1 VREEGV
7 VGKREV
13 LNERFEKGGVNVR
26 GGKCVE
32 TLLAIIIS
40 WNLRDR

>member
-13 LNERFEKGGVNVR
+13 LNEGFEKGGVNVR
-26 GGKCVE
+26 GGKCVDK
-32 TLLAIIIS
+32 
-40 WNLRDR
+40 R